1 MAKQNENQ
9 TGGGAH
15 TDGGEA
21 GVLSDDELLSHLGL
35 SDELG
40 QEGADA
46 GEDEADGE
54 NGGDET
60 DEEEQE
66 SEADGDEEVADDDE
80 AEESAE
86 EDEAADDDDESE
98 EEAEES
104 EESEEEEK
112 LPRSVTKLQK
122 RVRKLTQRAKSAE
135 ERVQTLEPEVAR
147 LQGELSEAKAPVIA
161 PTEADPL
168 ADLRT
173 EAAVNDRVQKA
184 KMIRR
189 WCLQNPE
196 GGEVEGADG
205 KMIEFTPAKVRERLM
220 YAEDLIEAAP
230 KRLALLQETAK
241 YDAFAKTA
249 YPALFQSGS
258 QESKVIEDFIA
269 RCPEITRLPNWRLIV
284 GDALLGGSVRLER
297 TKQKPKE
304 KTKVAPR
311 VAVKPTAAKPAPAG
325 RVNVT
330 RKKAKFYES
339 GSQEDLAAAIADG
352 AI

>member
-9 TGGGAH
+9 NSGSAH

-40 QEGADA
+40 QDGAETDEEDA
-46 GEDEADGE
+46 GGE
-54 NGGDET
+54 NDGET
-60 DEEEQE
+60 DEEETEEE
-66 SEADGDEEVADDDE
+66 SEADGEDEES
-80 AEESAE
+80 ESE
-86 EDEAADDDDESE
+86 ESE
-98 EEAEES
+98 EEETTEEDDDETEETEEES
-104 EESEEEEK
+104 EESEEEEEK

-135 ERVQTLEPEVAR
+135 EKVQTLEPEITR

-161 PTEADPL
+161 PTDEDPM
-168 ADLRT
+168 ADLKT
-173 EAAVNDRVQKA
+173 ETAVNDRVSKA

-196 GGEVEGADG
+196 GGEVEGANG
-205 KMIEFTPAKVRERLM
+205 KIELTPAQVRERLM

-230 KRLALLQETAK
+230 KRVAHLQETAK
-241 YDAFAKTA
+241 FDAFAKTA

-258 QESKVIEDFIA
+258 QESKVVETFITQ
-269 RCPEITRLPNWRLIV
+269 CPEITRLPNWRLIV
-284 GDALLGGSVRLER
+284 GDALLGGSVRLQK
-297 TKQKPKE
+297 TKQKPVE
-304 KTKVAPR
+304 KVKTAPR
-311 VAVKPTAAKPAPAG
+311 VAVKPSAAKPAPAG
-325 RVNVT
+325 KVSATKNR
-330 RKKAKFYES
+330 AKFYET
-339 GSQEDLAAAIADG
+339 GSQEDLAAAIANG

>member
-1 MAKQNENQ
+1 MAKLNENQ

-60 DEEEQE
+60 DEEETDGV
-66 SEADGDEEVADDDE
+66 SEAEGDEEEVADDDE

-104 EESEEEEK
+104 EESEEK

-241 YDAFAKTA
+241 FDAFAKTA

-258 QESKVIEDFIA
+258 QESKVVEDFIA

-297 TKQKPKE
+297 TKPKE

-311 VAVKPTAAKPAPAG
+311 VAVKPSAAKPAPAG
-325 RVNVT
+325 RVNST